1 MSLFQVREWWSTLA
15 GFEEFHTTGS
25 LAVTK
30 LDPSTSYNGMKRG
43 VSVYVRGNVFERIVL
58 CIISVNVMLN
68 IKILKSKMSIY
79 CMKMMFSDESLL
91 SIKNMLERLLLQ

>member
-43 VSVYVRGNVFERIVL
+43 VSVYVRG
-58 CIISVNVMLN
+58 
-68 IKILKSKMSIY
+68 K
-79 CMKMMFSDESLL
+79 
-91 SIKNMLERLLLQ
+91 

>member
-43 VSVYVRGNVFERIVL
+43 VSVHVRGNDIIMVTFDVFERMGRLTIYLRIVL
-58 CIISVNVMLN
+58 CIIS
-68 IKILKSKMSIY
+68 IYAILKSKNVNIA
-79 CMKMMFSDESLL
+79 
-91 SIKNMLERLLLQ
+91 